1 MEIVPGSFDGRY
13 PELESFAFSR
23 AGLYRS
29 HYPEIVTVYSTA
41 RASFSLDLHW
51 IGRAIINAKHYRRFA
66 GTIRIGKVR
75 VTPNVG

>member
-29 HYPEIVTVYSTA
+29 HYPKFILFY
-41 RASFSLDLHW
+41 
-51 IGRAIINAKHYRRFA
+51 
-66 GTIRIGKVR
+66 
-75 VTPNVG
+75 